1 MVEMAA
7 SDVPRSWRILLYVS
21 ALCGGSN
28 VYRCEWLP
36 RWCRCL
42 SVVYQVIILITYIVI
57 SVALAVYH
65 SSPSLSKAF
74 EIDNIFSIYIIPILS
89 NIVILRQTLH
99 GSGVF
104 ELFQRWRSLQIG
116 NSYAVNNKIRH
127 GAVIIIV
134 GLITISLGFIF
145 IGVSTFRMVEPS
157 PALDGHNTQ
166 DVILWVHVI
175 IRIFAWVFCYS
186 YLLLCFVV
194 VIDIIFIVRIL
205 REQLEDVFLGLIVD
219 AVALKNCVN
228 RLNGIWTLV
237 GAANNAFGVL
247 LGMYLVW
254 IVPNIVNFGFQ
265 LLERKEILHL
275 PTLASGVGILILI
288 LVPSAILAAQ
298 VTHLFPPATSRD
310 NNVMGHVT
318 LAAIT
323 GITVLIS

>member
-7 SDVPRSWRILLYVS
+7 SDVPRSWRSLLYVG

-36 RWCRCL
+36 RWLRCL
-42 SVVYQVIILITYIVI
+42 SAIYQVIILITYIIVI
-57 SVALAVYH
+57 SVAPAVYH

-74 EIDNIFSIYIIPILS
+74 EMDDIFSIYLIPILS
-89 NIVILRQTLH
+89 NIVILRQTFQS
-99 GSGVF
+99 SGVF
-104 ELFQRWRSLQIG
+104 ALCQRWRSLQIG

-145 IGVSTFRMVEPS
+145 ISISTFRMVEPS

-175 IRIFAWVFCYS
+175 IRIFAWAFCYS

-205 REQLEDVFLGLIVD
+205 RERLEDVFLGLIVD
-219 AVALKNCVN
+219 AVALKSCVN

-254 IVPNIVNFGFQ
+254 IVPNIVNLGFQ
-265 LLERKEILHL
+265 VLEGKEILYL
-275 PTLASGVGILILI
+275 PPLASGVGILILI

-298 VTHLFPPATSRD
+298 VIHLFLPATSRD
-310 NNVMGHVT
+310 NTVMGMS
-318 LAAIT
+318 LW
-323 GITVLIS
+323 L